1 MTEQQDSERLRRV
14 ASAMSDKPRT
24 EVSEQ
29 DRLRFER
36 VIRAA
41 QETAGTTRE
50 GLSTDILATREP
62 DRSPLPLF
70 IFNNP
75 FDRKASAQRINE
87 RMDAGYNSPYL
98 PLIES
103 PLLDATMA
111 NLQVGS
117 TTAEINE
124 ERIRSGQ
131 TPFDILFDDHSYAP
145 SAQELVDTA
154 NEFGLSDAWFDRLA
168 DAKSPEDLQAIARAG
183 QERTRRAQS
192 IHDTRGLP
200 AEAIKFAG
208 AMMDP
213 TFLAAGFGTGTLL
226 KVAHSGTR
234 LGTALRSGSAAVLAD
249 APLEGFRALDDP
261 EVTPLQ
267 AGVAVMASGI
277 FSSAIGGAL
286 GRSMPADDL
295 TRLEEDL
302 TALAQTDYGSSVGAK
317 QLGPIFRE
325 LDDGSVEVVDAPDQ
339 QRMRWSSPS
348 TWFASVIPAQRLQQS
363 KSPTVRK
370 LAERLSWNPQIA
382 GNQSTTAFEVS
393 RRITEGAGAFARRYK
408 EAEKAF
414 YAGDRAFTGGTST
427 AQRDAFS
434 RAVWRHMNGVE
445 RSTDENVL
453 AAAESLSDMQL
464 DALAYAQSRAYGGG
478 DLDQARTIT
487 ARGDTPDYDG
497 FDAVRSLVHDPD
509 YLPRRFSVDGIQ
521 NLRSKATDDDIIDM
535 LAGSMT
541 RANPERFGDDFAK
554 ARTVAGH
561 YWNTVLDVFV
571 RQDEGPRFAKKTF
584 QDRQAA
590 LQEVRDVLKAQG
602 KNPDDIAEEAM
613 ELLLEELAPLQ
624 RAVSETDRAK
634 PRMKLDLSA
643 EFSRGLDE
651 IFEQDAISLAMGYRR
666 EMGGLAAFHR
676 AGFNSVAEFDKA
688 LSKAAKELDRDKS
701 VRSSAEVLDELRYWR
716 DTVLGKPSDELA
728 KNPRTSWFAQ
738 QLRRT
743 NFAAY
748 MSNVA
753 FAATAELFGHT
764 MRVGPFNLMARHAE
778 MNAYLKRA
786 RKGDLTMA
794 DDVYDLADSVMGHG
808 TGMLRAEL
816 AQRTE
821 RYDFELPD
829 VSNPFR
835 DSARNAAERVDTY
848 TRKAANAVSRFSGMA
863 PLQQFMRM
871 THVTAEA
878 QYLVKK
884 AKAGELP
891 YSRRRMETMG
901 ISGGM
906 WERIADQ
913 LRRSGTITSPDTGRQ
928 LPMIRQGDWV
938 DREAAEAFIGALDRN
953 ARRMIL
959 EGDLGHAPR
968 FIREKPLVSLLFQ
981 FLSFPINAWT
991 KHSGYLGNVRDGRA
1005 FAEAM
1010 VMSLGGMVGVQAR
1023 TFLQGSS
1030 IEDPERRAKFF
1041 EERLNLNEL
1050 AKSAVYYSAHASLLP
1065 NIYDTALR
1073 YGVGSFTDVPEEAYF
1088 SHTRNSGLASNFLTG
1103 NPTVATLDKLVNA
1116 PRKFREGQ
1124 AFSKQ
1129 DVQNLMKLAPF
1140 GNSVA
1145 TLAVSEWLLAGLPE
1159 EDVN

>member
-1 MTEQQDSERLRRV
+1 VDCEPPKQQPMESIMTPPNDGARLRRL
-14 ASAMSDKPRT
+14 AEAM
-24 EVSEQ
+24 
-29 DRLRFER
+29 
-36 VIRAA
+36 
-41 QETAGTTRE
+41 AGANDDTNE
-50 GLSTDILATREP
+50 GLTSDILRDTNDEDQR
-62 DRSPLPLF
+62 DPLPL
-70 IFNNP
+70 IRFNNP
-75 FDRKASAQRINE
+75 LNTDASAQRINE
-87 RMDAGYNSPYL
+87 RLEAGYNSPYL

-124 ERIRSGQ
+124 SRIRSGQ
-131 TPFDILFDDHSYAP
+131 TPFDILFDDQSYAP
-145 SAQELVDTA
+145 TADELRQAAD
-154 NEFGLSDAWFDRLA
+154 EHGLSNAWFDRLA
-168 DAKSPEDLQAIARAG
+168 EAKSPEDLQAIARAG
-183 QERTRRAQS
+183 QERTQRAQRV
-192 IHDTRGLP
+192 HDTQGIP
-200 AEAIKFAG
+200 AEIIKFSG
-208 AMMDP
+208 AMLDP
-213 TFLAAGFGTGTLL
+213 TFLAAGFGTGSLL
-226 KVAHSGTR
+226 KVASSGTK

-261 EVTPLQ
+261 EVTPVQ

-277 FSSAIGGAL
+277 FSAALGGAL
-286 GRSMPADDL
+286 GRSMSPDDL
-295 TRLEEDL
+295 KRLEDDL
-302 TALAQTDYGSSVGAK
+302 TALTQTDYGSSVGAR
-317 QLGPIFRE
+317 QLNPIFRE
-325 LDDGSVEVVDAPDQ
+325 LDDGTAEVIDAPNQ
-339 QRMRWSSPS
+339 QHMRWSSPS
-348 TWFASVIPAQRLQQS
+348 TWFASVVPAQKMQQS

-370 LAERLSWNPQIA
+370 LASVLSWNPQIA

-393 RRITEGAGAFARRYK
+393 RRITEGSGVFARRYK
-408 EAEKAF
+408 QAEKAF
-414 YAGDRAFTGGTST
+414 HERQTGFTGGTNT
-427 AQRDAFS
+427 AQRQQFS

-445 RSTDENVL
+445 RSTDPNVIS
-453 AAAESLSDMQL
+453 AAESLSDMQM
-464 DALAYAQSRAYGGG
+464 DALAYAQSRAYSGG
-478 DLDQARTIT
+478 DLEQARTIT
-487 ARGDTPDYDG
+487 ARGDVPDYDG
-497 FDAVRSLVHDPD
+497 FDAVRSLRHDPD

-521 NLRSKATDDDIIDM
+521 NLRSKAADDDIVDM

-561 YWNTVLDVFV
+561 YWNTVLDVFI

-590 LQEVRDVLKAQG
+590 LQEVRSILSAQG

-643 EFSRGLDE
+643 EFSRGIDE
-651 IFEQDAISLAMGYRR
+651 IFEQDAIDLAMGYRR
-666 EMGGLAAFHR
+666 EMAGLAAFNR
-676 AGFNSVAEFDKA
+676 AGFNSVTEFDKA
-688 LSKAAKELDRDKS
+688 LSRAAKELDRDKS

-728 KNPRTSWFAQ
+728 KNPRTAWMAQ

-753 FAATAELFGHT
+753 FAAVSELTAHAW
-764 MRVGPFNLMARHAE
+764 RVGPFNLMARHKE
-778 MNAYLKRA
+778 LNGYLKRA
-786 RKGDLTMA
+786 RKGEQSLA
-794 DDVYDLADSVMGHG
+794 DDIYDTADAVMGHG

-821 RYDFELPD
+821 RYDFDFPD
-829 VSNPFR
+829 VDNPFR
-835 DSARNAAERVDTY
+835 DGARGVAERIDTY
-848 TRKAANAVSRFSGMA
+848 TRKSSNLVSRMSGMA

-878 QYLVKK
+878 QHLVKK
-884 AKAGELP
+884 AKAGQMP

-906 WERIADQ
+906 WERISDQ
-913 LRRSGTITSPDTGRQ
+913 LNRSTTVISPDSGRE
-928 LPMIRQGDWV
+928 LPLIRHQDWA
-938 DREAAEAFIGALDRN
+938 DREAAEAFVNLLDRN

-968 FIREKPLVSLLFQ
+968 FIREKPLLSLMFQ
-981 FLSFPINAWT
+981 FMSFPINAWT

-1005 FAEAM
+1005 FAEAL
-1010 VMSLGGMVGVQAR
+1010 VMAFGGMVGVQAR
-1023 TFLQGSS
+1023 TFLQGST
-1030 IEDPERRAKFF
+1030 IEDPDRRARFF
-1041 EERLNLNEL
+1041 EERLNANEL
-1050 AKSAVYYSAHASLLP
+1050 AKSALYYSAHASLLP

-1073 YGVGSFTDVPEEAYF
+1073 YGVGQFTDVPEEAYF
-1088 SHTRNSGLASNFLTG
+1088 SFTRNSGLASNFLTG
-1103 NPTVATLDKLVNA
+1103 NPTVATLDKLIST
-1116 PRKFREGQ
+1116 PSKFRKGET
-1124 AFSKQ
+1124 FSKQ
-1129 DVQNLMKLAPF
+1129 DVQSLMKLAPF

-1145 TLAVSEWLLAGLPE
+1145 TLAVSEWLLSALPE